1 MRRATLRERTRAG
14 AFARAP
20 KATPRDRAK
29 FERSEVAS
37 EVARRGFFEETM
49 PNPIL
54 FRVQIYSFKL
64 SFM

>member
-29 FERSEVAS
+29 FERSKVAS
-37 EVARRGFFEETM
+37 EVARRGFFEEK
-49 PNPIL
+49 NA
-54 FRVQIYSFKL
+54 
-64 SFM
+64 